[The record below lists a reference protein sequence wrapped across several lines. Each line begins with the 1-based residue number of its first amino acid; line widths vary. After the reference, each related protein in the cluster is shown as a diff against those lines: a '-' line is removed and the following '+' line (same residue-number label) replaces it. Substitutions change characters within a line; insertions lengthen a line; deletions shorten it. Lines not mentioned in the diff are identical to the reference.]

1 MPETNTN
8 QQIPGEDSPAV
19 LAYRVG
25 QLEKSTA
32 AGFKALG
39 EKLDKMSCTFVTF
52 KDLDNAIADAGI
64 AHDMLQK
71 DIKNIQKQKWVQNTL
86 SILFGAVLTLLVTY
100 AFTSIFK

>member
-1 MPETNTN
+1 MQETNTN

-32 AGFKALG
+32 AGFKTLG

-52 KDLDNAIADAGI
+52 KDLENALTNADI
-64 AHDMLQK
+64 AHKELQEEIDSVK
-71 DIKNIQKQKWVQNTL
+71 KQKWIQNTL
-86 SILFGAVLTLLVTY
+86 SAVFGVVITLLVTY
-100 AFTSIFK
+100 AFTSTFK